1 MEGHGTA
8 QVLEAQGFRVNR
20 KLGLGGTLIGIG
32 ILLTVGKEGVIDRMG
47 LRATGSLLRWAP
59 VLSALL
65 VSAVGAWFTWQ
76 SFVESQGVIAQML
89 RAFAIWL
96 ES

>member
-1 MEGHGTA
+1 MAAHFQALWLGLIILT
-8 QVLEAQGFRVNR
+8 FFS
-20 KLGLGGTLIGIG
+20 LGLGGTLIGIG

-76 SFVESQGVIAQML
+76 SFVEGQGVIAQML